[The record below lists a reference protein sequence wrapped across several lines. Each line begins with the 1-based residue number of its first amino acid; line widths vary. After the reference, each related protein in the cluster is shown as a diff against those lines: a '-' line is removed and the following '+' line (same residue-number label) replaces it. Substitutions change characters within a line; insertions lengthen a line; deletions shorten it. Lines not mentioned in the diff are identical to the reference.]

1 MSNSGQSIVR
11 HANVEV
17 GIELGGYFLGKE
29 LAHGLTGNTPQYF
42 TEQKPLSDR
51 MIGDP
56 GARLPPRGLSC

>member
-1 MSNSGQSIVR
+1 MCYPGQDIVR

-29 LAHGLTGNTPQYF
+29 LAHGLASNTPKYL
-42 TEQKPLSDR
+42 TEQEPLSYR

-56 GARLPPRGLSC
+56 APGSHQGV